1 MRLKRLYIHGFK
13 SFADRVEITF
23 EHGITGVVGPN
34 GCGKSNIADA
44 IRWVLG
50 EQSAKQLRGSK
61 MEDVIF
67 NGTDKRRRSGYCE
80 VTLTFDNEDRALNLD
95 YSEVAVTRRAYR
107 TGEGEYLLNSQPCR
121 LKDIVDLFRDTG
133 TGRDGYSIIGQGRVD
148 EILSQK
154 NEERRQ
160 VFEEAA
166 GIVKYK
172 TRKTEAEKRLENTS
186 QNLDRV
192 NDLVESLEERIEPLR
207 LQSEDARKY
216 LALRDE
222 LKDLELNAFC
232 VRSQRYTERI
242 QELDESLSSL
252 SQDTGA
258 NEEART
264 NLSQEREISQAE
276 LEKGERE
283 SASLREELQELI
295 REVEAAEGS
304 AGVLRERLSSYQ
316 KERARLQAEK
326 ETASQGEQGL
336 SKRIE
341 DLQAALNEFEAKTR
355 HEAEALKAREEEL
368 SKAEEN
374 LTELEQSAED
384 AKEAVI
390 SAMNALG
397 DARSEQARLTALTQ
411 AIETQIRSLDQSL
424 QKSEEQTEN
433 LSKLLESAQDQLD
446 EETKRL
452 NDLSGDAMRLNE
464 ETKRAGEEFERMR
477 GDANELLSQRQ
488 ELSSRAKL
496 LNEMQRDYEGY
507 NLSVKQ
513 VLKEASRLGMASVHG
528 VVANVIHADARIEKA
543 VETALGAALQ
553 DVIVDTEEDAKE
565 LIDFLKRNRFGRAT
579 FLPISAVRGRTL
591 DMNERRV
598 LSMPGCVG
606 VASEMVTFDA
616 KYRGIAENL
625 LGRTVIAENLTL
637 GIPIHRAGRQSFR
650 LVTLDGD
657 VMNVGGSMTGGSTVS
672 RMTSL
677 LSRER
682 EIKETGEKLEQMN
695 ARLRQ
700 YESDLKQLSEKRASL
715 KASRQEAFDEFHQ
728 QQIALTRAQA
738 HLTQAQEDWDRQLE
752 SVKELENEK
761 ENLKQQLDEI
771 AKTEQELQ
779 NQKQLSQESSDRLR
793 SEAARLQGELNRLRP
808 AVNALREQVTGER
821 IAYGASEKDL
831 ELRTAELNR
840 LVNQK
845 GDTRRMLAEAEEN
858 LKKLSLS
865 EQADAERLHSEE
877 AALGIARKSLT
888 DTRARFENA
897 DKARLGA
904 QDKLRG
910 LNEKIES
917 LTREAEELN
926 ERAHRIELLRQR
938 IEGDLTNLTNRIWED
953 YQLTLEGAGEFR
965 RDDFK
970 LSEGEKRINAI
981 KTEIKALGSVN
992 VSAMDEYRE
1001 VTERYEELSSQRD
1014 DLMRARED
1022 LMGIIN
1028 ELGGKMEK
1036 QFTEK
1041 LALLDTYFGE
1051 TFTALFGGGQAKISL
1066 EDPDNALTSGIEIA
1080 AQPPGKK
1087 LQLLSLLSGG
1097 ERALTAIAI
1106 LFAMLKL
1113 KPTPFCMLDEIEA
1126 ALDDANIDNFAE
1138 YLKSYSDNTQFVVV
1152 THRKGTMAACDALY
1166 GVAMEEKGVSKLMS
1180 VKLAEAV

>member
-464 ETKRAGEEFERMR
+464 ETKRAGEEFERM
-477 GDANELLSQRQ
+477 Q
-488 ELSSRAKL
+488 
-496 LNEMQRDYEGY
+496 
-507 NLSVKQ
+507 
-513 VLKEASRLGMASVHG
+513 
-528 VVANVIHADARIEKA
+528 
-543 VETALGAALQ
+543 
-553 DVIVDTEEDAKE
+553 
-565 LIDFLKRNRFGRAT
+565 
-579 FLPISAVRGRTL
+579 
-591 DMNERRV
+591 
-598 LSMPGCVG
+598 
-606 VASEMVTFDA
+606 
-616 KYRGIAENL
+616 
-625 LGRTVIAENLTL
+625 
-637 GIPIHRAGRQSFR
+637 
-650 LVTLDGD
+650 
-657 VMNVGGSMTGGSTVS
+657 
-672 RMTSL
+672 
-677 LSRER
+677 
-682 EIKETGEKLEQMN
+682 
-695 ARLRQ
+695 
-700 YESDLKQLSEKRASL
+700 
-715 KASRQEAFDEFHQ
+715 
-728 QQIALTRAQA
+728 
-738 HLTQAQEDWDRQLE
+738 
-752 SVKELENEK
+752 
-761 ENLKQQLDEI
+761 
-771 AKTEQELQ
+771 
-779 NQKQLSQESSDRLR
+779 
-793 SEAARLQGELNRLRP
+793 
-808 AVNALREQVTGER
+808 
-821 IAYGASEKDL
+821 
-831 ELRTAELNR
+831 
-840 LVNQK
+840 
-845 GDTRRMLAEAEEN
+845 
-858 LKKLSLS
+858 
-865 EQADAERLHSEE
+865 
-877 AALGIARKSLT
+877 
-888 DTRARFENA
+888 
-897 DKARLGA
+897 
-904 QDKLRG
+904 
-910 LNEKIES
+910 
-917 LTREAEELN
+917 
-926 ERAHRIELLRQR
+926 
-938 IEGDLTNLTNRIWED
+938 
-953 YQLTLEGAGEFR
+953 
-965 RDDFK
+965 
-970 LSEGEKRINAI
+970 
-981 KTEIKALGSVN
+981 
-992 VSAMDEYRE
+992 
-1001 VTERYEELSSQRD
+1001 
-1014 DLMRARED
+1014 
-1022 LMGIIN
+1022 
-1028 ELGGKMEK
+1028 
-1036 QFTEK
+1036 
-1041 LALLDTYFGE
+1041 
-1051 TFTALFGGGQAKISL
+1051 
-1066 EDPDNALTSGIEIA
+1066 
-1080 AQPPGKK
+1080 
-1087 LQLLSLLSGG
+1087 
-1097 ERALTAIAI
+1097 
-1106 LFAMLKL
+1106 
-1113 KPTPFCMLDEIEA
+1113 
-1126 ALDDANIDNFAE
+1126 
-1138 YLKSYSDNTQFVVV
+1138 
-1152 THRKGTMAACDALY
+1152 
-1166 GVAMEEKGVSKLMS
+1166 
-1180 VKLAEAV
+1180 